1 MSVSMEKFERLD
13 RKLMYEG
20 TIISMYRDR
29 VKASNGNISDYD
41 FVGHKGAC
49 AVIPITDEGKIVLVK
64 QWRNALDRFT
74 YEIPAGG
81 LNGKDEPMMVGAAR
95 ELEEETGYKSEKLEF
110 LLSLRT
116 TVAFCNERIDVFV
129 ARALKKTEQKLDE
142 DEDIEVYEFELSKL
156 LDMIKEGTLQD
167 SKTVSAI
174 LAYQSFY
181 R

>member
-1 MSVSMEKFERLD
+1 MEMEKFERLD

-29 VKASNGNISDYD
+29 VKASNGNISDWD

-49 AVIPITDEGKIVLVK
+49 AVIPVTDEGKIVLVK

-81 LNGKDEPMMVGAAR
+81 LDGQEEPMIVGAAR
-95 ELEEETGYKSEKLEF
+95 ELEEETGFHSENLTF

-129 ARALKKTEQKLDE
+129 AKDLVKTRQKLDE
-142 DEDIEVYEFELSKL
+142 DEDIEVYEFEMSKL
-156 LDMIKEGTLQD
+156 LEMIKEGTLQD
-167 SKTVSAI
+167 SKTVSAV
-174 LAYQSFY
+174 LAYHAFY
-181 R
+181 GE